1 MTFTFTQSFNAIIIE
16 KILKKLKTILN
27 LIKCTSAVENFIL
40 LQDIYVINQTAYSNR
55 TFSMSF

>member
-40 LQDIYVINQTAYSNR
+40 LQDIYVINQTVYSNR